1 MAEQKFENM
10 LNISI
15 GATRK
20 EREKSFDLDT
30 GVDETEDMWEV
41 IIKYA
46 GSIKFL
52 EELYDGVKLTE
63 LLNGYAVGVVPGELL
78 DTIVRYPQIEY
89 IEKPKQFFFDDFAG
103 RQASCINQVIRPPY
117 NLDGEGTI
125 VAVIDSGINILL
137 PEFQDENGNTRILYM
152 WDQTDEADSEEYYGI
167 GREYTREEINK
178 NITDNNIIAP
188 DNTGHG
194 TPVASIACGNTGI
207 ASKSD
212 IIIVKLALP
221 DVKGFPRTTQVMLGI
236 DYVIR
241 KAQQLGKPA
250 AVNLSFGNNY
260 GSHTG
265 NSILERYIDDVSRYW
280 ETVICVGSGN
290 EAASATHTSVIVDNT
305 QETVVEFGVSTYQTG
320 INVQIWK
327 NYADEYTVSI
337 VSPDGRVMG
346 PLTQYNKIQRYEFAQ
361 MTVLGYLGQP
371 SPYTVNQE
379 IFFDLI
385 PKDTYI
391 ISGIWKIII
400 TPERIVDGRT
410 DMWLPSD
417 AALNVGTGFLY
428 PVADNTLTIP
438 STAQGVITVGAYNA
452 RTGAYAPFSGRGNR
466 VPFYSKPDII
476 APGVGIMA
484 VSSNGTVREYTG
496 TSFATPFVTGS
507 AALLMEWGIVR
518 ENDTFL
524 YGEKVK
530 AYFINGAERMEGY
543 SIYPNPQTGWGRLCV
558 ADSIPQN

>member
-30 GVDETEDMWEV
+30 GVDDADDLWEV

-63 LLNGYAVGVVPGELL
+63 LLNGYAVGVVPKRFL

-89 IEKPKQFFFDDFAG
+89 IEKPKKFFLEDFTG
-103 RQASCINQVIRPPY
+103 NQASCINQVIRPPY
-117 NLDGEGTI
+117 NLSGEGTI
-125 VAVIDSGINILL
+125 VAVIDSGVNILL
-137 PEFQDENGNTRILYM
+137 PEFQDENGNTRIIYM
-152 WDQTDEADSEEYYGI
+152 WDQTDVSDSEEYYGI
-167 GREYTREEINK
+167 GREYNSEEINR
-178 NITDNNIIAP
+178 NIAENNIIAQ

-207 ASKSD
+207 AAKSD
-212 IIIVKLALP
+212 IIIVKLALS
-221 DVKGFPRTTQVMLGI
+221 DTRGFPRTTQVMLGI

-241 KAQQLGKPA
+241 KAQQLGRPA

-265 NSILERYIDDVSRYW
+265 NSLFERYIDDVSRYW
-280 ETVICVGSGN
+280 QTVICVGSGN
-290 EAASATHTSVIVDNT
+290 EAASATHTSVIVDDT
-305 QETVVEFGVSTYQTG
+305 QDTVVEFGVSTYQTG
-320 INVQIWK
+320 INLQIWK

-337 VSPDGRVMG
+337 VSPDGRIMG
-346 PLTQYNKIQRYEFAQ
+346 PLTRYNTIQRYEFAQ

-385 PKDTYI
+385 PKEDYL
-391 ISGIWKIII
+391 ISGIWKIVI

-417 AALNVGTGFLY
+417 AALNAGTGFLY
-428 PVADNTLTIP
+428 PQADNTLTIP

-452 RTGAYAPFSGRGNR
+452 RTGAYAPFSGRGNDIT
-466 VPFYSKPDII
+466 FYSKPDIA
-476 APGVGIMA
+476 APGVGVRA
-484 VSSNGTVREYTG
+484 VSSNGIVREYTG

-518 ENDTFL
+518 GNDAFL

-530 AYFINGAERMEGY
+530 AYFINGAGRMEGY
-543 SIYPNPQTGWGRLCV
+543 SAYPNPQTGWGRLCV
-558 ADSIPQN
+558 ADSIPV